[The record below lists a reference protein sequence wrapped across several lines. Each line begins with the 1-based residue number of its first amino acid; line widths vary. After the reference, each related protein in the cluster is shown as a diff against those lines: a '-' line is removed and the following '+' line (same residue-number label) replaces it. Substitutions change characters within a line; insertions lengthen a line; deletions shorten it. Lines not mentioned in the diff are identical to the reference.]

1 MSEPQSEPQRPSHSA
16 EGYRAHPVKVGDF
29 EGPLDLLLHLVRAH
43 EVDITDIP
51 IVTITEQYNE
61 YLEMMRELNLDI
73 AGEYLVMAATL
84 MHIKSRMLLP
94 PDPVEE
100 GEEAEDPRADLAQQL
115 LEYQRIKQAAEN
127 LPRNSAGQFFGFS
140 RAAIL
145 YFHAGEFKVGGQNVY
160 VSRTGWTNERGD
172 ELYTRIGETD
182 HEKLFDDV
190 MAAGE
195 PHGLKFGSLASMEI
209 RRIEGGIHD
218 NITDFDMTMTP
229 FAAGLGH
236 LVDLDKEYFIG
247 RDALLKV
254 EDRRP
259 RLLGLVC
266 QEDTPASSGWV
277 AAITLNM

>member
-16 EGYRAHPVKVGDF
+16 EGYRAHPVKVGEF

-127 LPRNSAGQFFGFS
+127 LSAMDSQRNLIWTRDDVAKEF
-140 RAAIL
+140 
-145 YFHAGEFKVGGQNVY
+145 AGE
-160 VSRTGWTNERGD
+160 
-172 ELYTRIGETD
+172 ELLVAD
-182 HEKLFDDV
+182 LFDLLNSFRDLI
-190 MAAGE
+190 GRLDE
-195 PHGLKFGSLASMEI
+195 QSRLELKRDTVSVADKIHWLTELLERRSSIDLLALIADLPTKLDMLATFLALLELMRMRRIVAFQRKAFGEI
-209 RRIEGGIHD
+209 R
-218 NITDFDMTMTP
+218 IT
-229 FAAGLGH
+229 A
-236 LVDLDKEYFIG
+236 V
-247 RDALLKV
+247 
-254 EDRRP
+254 
-259 RLLGLVC
+259 
-266 QEDTPASSGWV
+266 QESEA
-277 AAITLNM
+277 